1 MKIFKQIL
9 LVAAVVLVSA
19 SAFAQAD
26 VKYISGLN
34 GGTNNVSAAGTNT
47 YTTDI
52 SAPKTANFGLVLD
65 FKLNG
70 AGTGNVDF
78 KLTPTDSAGNLS
90 TLTGEVRLYRIVA
103 NGTTTVRSITNVPA
117 LGISGYRLSIEN
129 TNAAA
134 VTNITAK
141 VILKTGL

>member
-1 MKIFKQIL
+1 
-9 LVAAVVLVSA
+9 
-19 SAFAQAD
+19 
-26 VKYISGLN
+26 
-34 GGTNNVSAAGTNT
+34 
-47 YTTDI
+47 
-52 SAPKTANFGLVLD
+52 VLD